1 MGRPPLPE
9 GERRSE
15 VLQLRL
21 TRDERAGL
29 EAGAEAAG
37 QVLSDFIRTSALE
50 RAKAL
55 LGRLGRRS

>member
-1 MGRPPLPE
+1 MPAS
-9 GERRSE
+9 ERRTE

-21 TRDERAGL
+21 TRDERASM

-37 QVLSDFIRTSALE
+37 QVLSDFIRTSALD

-55 LGRLGRRS
+55 LSKIGRRR